1 MRRKSSL
8 VLGGLMGF
16 GWVDMGLEEG
26 LVEDDPPY
34 LMGLICEYLRG
45 CRRVRE

>member
-1 MRRKSSL
+1 
-8 VLGGLMGF
+8 MGF

-34 LMGLICEYLRG
+34 LMFNGPNLRIFK
-45 CRRVRE
+45 RLP